1 MSEKQLQDFSLDD
14 LPESQLLD
22 DKQTAAAM
30 TLQPGTLAVWRSTG
44 RVNLPYIKVGRSVRY
59 RVGDIKKFLES
70 RTRLH
75 TGEST

>member
-1 MSEKQLQDFSLDD
+1 MSETESLGLNLDHFSA
-14 LPESQLLD
+14 SQLLD
-22 DKQTAAAM
+22 DRQAAAAM

-59 RVGDIKKFLES
+59 RVGDIREFLAS

-75 TGEST
+75 TGES

>member
-1 MSEKQLQDFSLDD
+1 MDETENTGLILDG
-14 LPESQLLD
+14 LSESQLLD
-22 DKQTAAAM
+22 DRQAASAM

-59 RVGDIKKFLES
+59 RVGDIRKFLES

-75 TGEST
+75 TGES